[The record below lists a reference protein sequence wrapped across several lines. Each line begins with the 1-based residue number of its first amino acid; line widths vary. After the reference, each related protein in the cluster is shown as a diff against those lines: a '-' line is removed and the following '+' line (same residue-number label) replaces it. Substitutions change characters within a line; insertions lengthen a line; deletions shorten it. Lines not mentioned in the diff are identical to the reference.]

1 MSQIRKRGSKDH
13 NLIPISFSLQGVF
26 IMIGF
31 IMTKR
36 VLNMYL
42 KKAGRKPLSTTATGS
57 TQKSTLSRSEV
68 TRKTS
73 SAPLVDRKPL
83 EKRRDSP
90 EQAVKVVN
98 DEDSPEA
105 ELISSMEGPETKL

>member
-1 MSQIRKRGSKDH
+1 
-13 NLIPISFSLQGVF
+13 
-26 IMIGF
+26 MIGF

-68 TRKTS
+68 SRKIS